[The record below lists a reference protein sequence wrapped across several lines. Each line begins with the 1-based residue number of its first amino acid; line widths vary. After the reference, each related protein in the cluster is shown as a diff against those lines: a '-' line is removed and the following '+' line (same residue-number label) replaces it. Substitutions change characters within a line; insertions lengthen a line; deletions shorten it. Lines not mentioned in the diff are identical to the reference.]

1 MIRLKHTL
9 YIRKAWLRK
18 SISTWLMLIV
28 LSCSACM
35 ADDFCVVKFG
45 AKGDGKT
52 NDTYAIN
59 SAIEASSAKGG
70 GCVVIPKGVY
80 LSHSIHLK
88 SNITLQL
95 DEGAIIKAAP
105 VTDSLAYDNP
115 EQNTSTYQDFGH
127 SHWQNS
133 LIWGIGLHNVKI
145 TGKGMID
152 GTGVLSR
159 GGVRKGYT
167 GPSIANKAIA
177 LKDCK
182 EIEISDLSFKS
193 CGHFALLLT
202 GVDDTLIDGLT
213 IGTNRDGIDI
223 DCCQNVVVRN
233 CKVNTLNDDAIVLKC
248 SYALGWAKPTENVLI
263 EDCHVSGFDVGS
275 LIDETYTTNTQKAP
289 DRDGPTGRIKLGTES
304 NGGFRDITIR
314 NCTFEHCRGLAL
326 ESVDGAAMENINV
339 SGIKM
344 NDICNSPIYIR
355 LGSRMRGP
363 NTLSPSVV
371 RNISISDV
379 TVTDAD
385 CRYACLI
392 AGEKGHPVKDVTLKN
407 INIQYRGGITLNDY
421 HNQRG
426 TNPFFYHD
434 GGNYPEP
441 SAHGIQPAWG
451 LSATYAEGIVLDN
464 VKFELLSSDERP
476 MIYKKHVKRMKIRK

>member
-213 IGTNRDGIDI
+213 IDTNRDGIDI